1 MDSILLSIK
10 KLLGIDAA
18 CDHFDTDVIL
28 HINSAL
34 MVLNQLGVGPPN
46 GFVVTSNAE
55 TWSDFLGTNQT
66 IEAVKTYI
74 YLKVRLAFDPPQSSA
89 AIESFNKMIAEYE
102 WRLNVAV
109 DPGRSKEGE
118 EETIDGQ

>member
-10 KLLGIDAA
+10 KLLGIDTV

-74 YLKVRLAFDPPQSSA
+74 YLKVKLAFDPPQSSA

-109 DPGRSKEGE
+109 DPGPEKKE
-118 EETIDGQ
+118 EEVVGNV

>member
-1 MDSILLSIK
+1 MDSILISIK
-10 KLLGIDAA
+10 KLLGIDAC

-34 MVLNQLGVGPPN
+34 MILNQLGVGPPE

-55 TWSDFLGTNQT
+55 TWTQFLGDTRL
-66 IEAVKTYI
+66 IESAKTYV
-74 YLKVRLAFDPPQSSA
+74 YLRVKLVFDPPQSSA
-89 AIESFNKMIAEYE
+89 GIESFNKMIAEYE

-109 DPGRSKEGE
+109 DPGPKKE
-118 EETIDGQ
+118 EEEEPDHGE